1 MNRRDFETDFSLLRV
16 LYRKRSVSNAVLL
29 QLNSL
34 CVKWCATRVLFEIA
48 SMGERKIPRWES
60 HMSCAVHINRYE
72 LYYIGATV
80 MRCCRIG
87 SKSISNSVRSPDQ
100 TSNWLLV

>member
-1 MNRRDFETDFSLLRV
+1 MEAPSINRRVFETDFSLLRV

-60 HMSCAVHINRYE
+60 HMSGAVHIIRYE
-72 LYYIGATV
+72 LCVALEL
-80 MRCCRIG
+80 
-87 SKSISNSVRSPDQ
+87 P
-100 TSNWLLV
+100 